1 MFQRQKNWIS
11 DVLWK
16 PKKAHSLEQL
26 RYLHYVLI
34 KNSTVNE
41 TNRGLLVETLRSIAE
56 ILIWGDQND
65 SRVFDFFLEKSML
78 LYFLKMMSQ
87 KSNQI
92 CVQLLQTLSILFE
105 NIRNETSLYYLLSNN
120 NVNSIIIHKFD
131 FSDEEVLA
139 YYISFLKTLSLKL
152 NRHTVHFFFNE
163 HKNDFPLYTE
173 AIKFFNHS
181 ESMVR
186 IAVRTLTL
194 NVYRVGDKNM
204 LNFIRDKTAD
214 PYFWNLVWFIGNH
227 AIELDNCVH
236 KESHHL
242 KCDRLK
248 DLVAEHLDHLHYLH
262 DILSLDIQD
271 VNDVLTGHLINRLL
285 IPLYIYSLVK
295 DRPNMEQE
303 TPRLGAMVS
312 LFLLSQILLIMS
324 HPPLVSSLVDV
335 LVNGDEVGTP
345 EDSPLPLRKACS
357 VTNSMASIRTFQRP
371 EETLEES
378 LVARGVNTEGY
389 SFLGKSAAL
398 GTLNRGRSLH
408 VANSKFYVK
417 GKGATIPEKRQNTRM
432 QASDLS
438 PVQVPLMQTPLGQ
451 TDSESDTDSSSS
463 YSTPPATS
471 GESTNEEATTE
482 TRTLH
487 TQNCLAGDENSETE
501 SIKSAIKR
509 PKDFQRDSMFMEAIQ
524 DSLDCSIHDKEALFS
539 ICLLYAALCNKGV
552 DKSLLESIGISS
564 AQVKVPYNEKVV
576 ENLIRVLEL
585 GYRNGSQV
593 RVVTLEMLIILL
605 KEIVM
610 HTVENKRYSYLND
623 RHLAMIENVREAS
636 TLQLRHYYK
645 EDEIFLDMFE
655 DEYRQ
660 SKVKPLN
667 LQHFMMDAALLLPPT
682 GTPLTGIEFYK
693 RLPCGEVEHTRR
705 AIRVFLLMRDLC
717 LALLGQSEKSLPLSK
732 IENSVNLEDVLD
744 LNNSDLIACTVRLEE
759 KQQRRFLVIDEAQ
772 FILVEPDTTKLGW
785 GVVKFVA
792 RLQDVETAPD
802 KEDSRSLFI
811 TIHQPS
817 SVRSLTKVRSRPILS
832 AKFIFDDYI
841 RCMSAKQR
849 LQRRRGMLRQ
859 HKLHCIAQLLELP
872 AMASPP
878 SHYYSITPP
887 AYVNLGPGQLDSPTD
902 SQTSESVEERSGQQR
917 QSFEHPQLPSDAPKE
932 SLSSVQTPL
941 ASAMATPEQCLSP
954 VHCQGRRTTSQAEA
968 LANVLEQSP
977 PDNKIPTAP
986 KPPACSLE
994 DATEA
999 VELEYTNEDS
1009 DTVVR
1014 TTPFDINSRSRSH
1027 SMENIPRPGFRNKPV
1042 SQSAPATP
1050 RGDRRALSISFEDE
1064 ETTVRVNSMSEPAI
1078 FLSSQW
1084 DSPSAHAQHPEKKTK
1099 KTRGKKAKGKTRQ
1112 RKK

>member
-1 MFQRQKNWIS
+1 MAEIWTNRRLPADWGIS
-11 DVLWK
+11 RITTLWK
-16 PKKAHSLEQL
+16 NKGKKSDPSK
-26 RYLHYVLI
+26 Y
-34 KNSTVNE
+34 
-41 TNRGLLVETLRSIAE
+41 RGLS
-56 ILIWGDQND
+56 
-65 SRVFDFFLEKSML
+65 
-78 LYFLKMMSQ
+78 
-87 KSNQI
+87 
-92 CVQLLQTLSILFE
+92 
-105 NIRNETSLYYLLSNN
+105 
-120 NVNSIIIHKFD
+120 
-131 FSDEEVLA
+131 
-139 YYISFLKTLSLKL
+139 
-152 NRHTVHFFFNE
+152 
-163 HKNDFPLYTE
+163 
-173 AIKFFNHS
+173 
-181 ESMVR
+181 
-186 IAVRTLTL
+186 
-194 NVYRVGDKNM
+194 
-204 LNFIRDKTAD
+204 
-214 PYFWNLVWFIGNH
+214 
-227 AIELDNCVH
+227 
-236 KESHHL
+236 
-242 KCDRLK
+242 
-248 DLVAEHLDHLHYLH
+248 
-262 DILSLDIQD
+262 
-271 VNDVLTGHLINRLL
+271 
-285 IPLYIYSLVK
+285 
-295 DRPNMEQE
+295 
-303 TPRLGAMVS
+303 
-312 LFLLSQILLIMS
+312 
-324 HPPLVSSLVDV
+324 
-335 LVNGDEVGTP
+335 
-345 EDSPLPLRKACS
+345 
-357 VTNSMASIRTFQRP
+357 
-371 EETLEES
+371 
-378 LVARGVNTEGY
+378 
-389 SFLGKSAAL
+389 
-398 GTLNRGRSLH
+398 
-408 VANSKFYVK
+408 
-417 GKGATIPEKRQNTRM
+417 
-432 QASDLS
+432 
-438 PVQVPLMQTPLGQ
+438 
-451 TDSESDTDSSSS
+451 
-463 YSTPPATS
+463 
-471 GESTNEEATTE
+471 
-482 TRTLH
+482 
-487 TQNCLAGDENSETE
+487 
-501 SIKSAIKR
+501 
-509 PKDFQRDSMFMEAIQ
+509 
-524 DSLDCSIHDKEALFS
+524 
-539 ICLLYAALCNKGV
+539 
-552 DKSLLESIGISS
+552 ISS
-564 AQVKVPYNEKVV
+564 AICKLCMSIILAREKSWLQQIAMKRKKRIYACFIDLKAAFDKIMRTWLFQSIYIRMNPGQDGKIDSNFQIIEELYKKTTAYMTDDPDKKEFDVGAGVRQGGSESPSLYNLYMDFVMRVFKVELEKAGIKGVAMKFRIPNHGTNRSERAKYRSSGVTEHLWVGFADDTTLFFESVEDMQAAMNILVDIFDRYRLMLNEDKTETMIFDPDIDAESDYPKNLIEINGFQIKNVQKFRFLGSHIKFNEVSTGEHEINIRLEAAKCKFAELENLLTNFKIKLKTRMVFYNAYVKSRMTYACQTWNLSDKLKRKLDSAHHQFLRRMVCNGFARIDREKEDFRFKFTNEKIRQFCCTTTLLEFIERQQIKFAAHICRQQNSRHTKQLMFNDDKYHRGGNFTKPLLQQAASNAVPDASEPVVEFVKVPYNEKVV

-917 QSFEHPQLPSDAPKE
+917 QSFELPQLPSDAPKE

-977 PDNKIPTAP
+977 PDNKVPTAP
-986 KPPACSLE
+986 KPRACSLE

-999 VELEYTNEDS
+999 IELQHTNGDS

-1027 SMENIPRPGFRNKPV
+1027 SMENIPRPGFINKPL

>member
-1 MFQRQKNWIS
+1 
-11 DVLWK
+11 
-16 PKKAHSLEQL
+16 
-26 RYLHYVLI
+26 
-34 KNSTVNE
+34 
-41 TNRGLLVETLRSIAE
+41 
-56 ILIWGDQND
+56 
-65 SRVFDFFLEKSML
+65 
-78 LYFLKMMSQ
+78 
-87 KSNQI
+87 
-92 CVQLLQTLSILFE
+92 
-105 NIRNETSLYYLLSNN
+105 
-120 NVNSIIIHKFD
+120 
-131 FSDEEVLA
+131 
-139 YYISFLKTLSLKL
+139 
-152 NRHTVHFFFNE
+152 
-163 HKNDFPLYTE
+163 
-173 AIKFFNHS
+173 
-181 ESMVR
+181 
-186 IAVRTLTL
+186 
-194 NVYRVGDKNM
+194 
-204 LNFIRDKTAD
+204 
-214 PYFWNLVWFIGNH
+214 
-227 AIELDNCVH
+227 
-236 KESHHL
+236 
-242 KCDRLK
+242 
-248 DLVAEHLDHLHYLH
+248 
-262 DILSLDIQD
+262 
-271 VNDVLTGHLINRLL
+271 
-285 IPLYIYSLVK
+285 
-295 DRPNMEQE
+295 
-303 TPRLGAMVS
+303 
-312 LFLLSQILLIMS
+312 MS

-438 PVQVPLMQTPLGQ
+438 PVQVPLMQTPLGK

-487 TQNCLAGDENSETE
+487 TQNCLAEDENSETE

-610 HTVENKRYSYLND
+610 HTVENERYSYLND

-917 QSFEHPQLPSDAPKE
+917 QSFEHPQLPSNAPKE
-932 SLSSVQTPL
+932 SSSSVQTPL
-941 ASAMATPEQCLSP
+941 ASVMATPEQCLSP

-977 PDNKIPTAP
+977 PDNKVPTAP

-999 VELEYTNEDS
+999 FELEHTNEDS

-1014 TTPFDINSRSRSH
+1014 TTPFDINSRCRSH
-1027 SMENIPRPGFRNKPV
+1027 SMENIPRPGLRNKPL

-1084 DSPSAHAQHPEKKTK
+1084 DSPSAHAEHPEKKTK